1 MRNYLL
7 LIALILAGVVFAQQ
21 PAQNVVAKVNDIEIT
36 AEDIMTGESDKMM
49 MESQAGATNMRKPR
63 GQRQMDINQAEWML
77 EQTINQALMLREA
90 EKSGMAKDADV
101 LAMVEAYKRAIM
113 VQTYINKVLYE
124 QVKPS
129 EEELRK
135 EYEQPGRFQIDAHA
149 QIIRAWGST
158 EQEVRT
164 RLDEMKKQMQS
175 GEQRYE
181 QMFFHEL
188 EHQRKMK
195 EQDASG
201 GNASSTQRRGDN
213 EGKSDMVERVN
224 KAKAGELVG
233 PIQLDEHQWVLI
245 EVVKQVPAGKR
256 PFDEVREEIERVLI
270 EERLRKAQQDKVAEL
285 RKSATVT
292 IFYENL
298 NKAFGK

>member
-36 AEDIMTGESDKMM
+36 AEDLMTGEPDKMM
-49 MESQAGATNMRKPR
+49 MENQAGATNMRKPR
-63 GQRQMDINQAEWML
+63 GQKQMDVNQAEWML
-77 EQTINQALMLREA
+77 DQTINQALMLREA

-113 VQTYINKVLYE
+113 VQTYISKVLYE

-129 EEELRK
+129 EEEIRK
-135 EYEQPGRFQIDAHA
+135 EYEQPGKFQIDAHA
-149 QIIRAWGST
+149 QIIRAWGSS

-164 RLDEMKKQMQS
+164 RLDEMKKQMQG

-181 QMFFHEL
+181 QMFYHEL
-188 EHQRKMK
+188 EHQRKMR

-201 GNASSTQRRGDN
+201 GNTSSGRQKDS

-256 PFDEVREEIERVLI
+256 PFEEVREEIERVLT